1 MSTGIVLEAYS
12 PLGNPARP
20 GHMKKDDDPS
30 LLDDPV
36 INEIANK
43 HKSTSAQ
50 VILISH
56 SVLTYTL
63 CGYLIQVELTAP
75 IFRSAF
81 PMLSIEVLW

>member
-1 MSTGIVLEAYS
+1 MYAGIVLEAYS

-36 INEIANK
+36 INEIASK
-43 HKSTSAQ
+43 HNSTSAQ
-50 VILISH
+50 VILTIYIVW
-56 SVLTYTL
+56 VLL
-63 CGYLIQVELTAP
+63 DSIGVNP
-75 IFRSAF
+75 MIFRYVL